1 MAMSLSREPGGIA
14 GVHPPRRWASN
25 SARIDSASAGSNAH
39 DGCAARS
46 TASRRP
52 PARSADPSAPTHRN
66 SRASRERVTQSTI
79 AVVASSEPLDARWSF
94 PERWSGKELVPPP
107 QASSDLPA
115 HTRFGRARNGGSRL
129 SPSGAGDPGRATPG
143 SWRRRDRATR
153 SQDPARSMGDGQ
165 APLLGLVRRCCW
177 QDRRCELPRRS
188 PPGAWLTR
196 RRQRYRATPT
206 RITQDTEA
214 TVPLRTS
221 TRDLQPREH
230 SDPFG
235 ESATS
240 DPWPEPRQQNE
251 QALMARSVAGD
262 AAAFADL
269 LAPHR
274 RLLDAACATAV
285 SDRRT
290 VRTRSSWQWWRRG
303 AAPTRVGRTRP
314 VGTARDGALPVRGDV
329 PGPGDYRRA
338 QPPAHRALG
347 CSRDARRDLTPRR
360 PSDTVM
366 CTRPRSGRHR
376 SPRLGRRFD
385 EDLPGITGRGRRLRR

>member
-115 HTRFGRARNGGSRL
+115 HTRFRRARNGGSRL

-188 PPGAWLTR
+188 PPGAGSRGAANGTGPHRPESLR
-196 RRQRYRATPT
+196 TPKRLSHSAHRLGTFSRVST
-206 RITQDTEA
+206 RI
-214 TVPLRTS
+214 RS
-221 TRDLQPREH
+221 GNLQPRTPGRNLG
-230 SDPFG
+230 SR
-235 ESATS
+235 TS
-240 DPWPEPRQQNE
+240 RPSWP
-251 QALMARSVAGD
+251 ARSPAMPQRSPICSHPTD
-262 AAAFADL
+262 A
-269 LAPHR
+269 
-274 RLLDAACATAV
+274 
-285 SDRRT
+285 
-290 VRTRSSWQWWRRG
+290 SWMQR
-303 AAPTRVGRTRP
+303 
-314 VGTARDGALPVRGDV
+314 
-329 PGPGDYRRA
+329 
-338 QPPAHRALG
+338 
-347 CSRDARRDLTPRR
+347 ARR
-360 PSDTVM
+360 
-366 CTRPRSGRHR
+366 R
-376 SPRLGRRFD
+376 SPTDG
-385 EDLPGITGRGRRLRR
+385 P